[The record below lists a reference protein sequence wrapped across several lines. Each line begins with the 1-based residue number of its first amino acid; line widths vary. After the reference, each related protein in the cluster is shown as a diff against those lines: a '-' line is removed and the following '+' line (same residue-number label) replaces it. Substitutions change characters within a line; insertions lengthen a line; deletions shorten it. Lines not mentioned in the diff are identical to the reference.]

1 MLRTIKIGDSI
12 YNVKITNLGPET
24 VGLTLVAGNEYA
36 CHMTPAEAKRIAY
49 ALLLAADGIDP

>member
-1 MLRTIKIGDSI
+1 MIIKTSDGTYKRVKVDAFGDK
-12 YNVKITNLGPET
+12 VRLVLG
-24 VGLTLVAGNEYA
+24 AGYEYA

>member
-1 MLRTIKIGDSI
+1 MIIKTADSTYTSVRVAGSFLPDRI
-12 YNVKITNLGPET
+12 S
-24 VGLTLVAGNEYA
+24 LTLVAGNEYA